1 MRQMIPFKHWLEYKL
16 ICGYSRT
23 GMRMFRDILDY
34 SYEKWKAKNW
44 RAELEHVMF
53 MNRMQSWALDTSW
66 KSMKKTGMS
75 KARWKLLSADS
86 VPDERPDDWKDERL
100 RVLNFMILPD
110 AYLRR
115 LSCETGKWPH
125 VVEKFVADVSGKPFE
140 QVELELSVKG
150 VPDFAPEDIACMLCM
165 GWWSMKA
172 WERYRQ
178 RPRGSGQGFYDWGFG
193 ERFYGN
199 FVHLLRELPFF
210 DAKLDRRFTDA
221 VRDLCRWYY
230 MPHAVTGMFHVL
242 EVQESAYKSTYGM
255 KPFAKAV
262 HAMQSAWERVT
273 LKYYA
278 KRAPYAASEME
289 GEVLEKA
296 VALSLQK
303 NGRSSPR

>member
-1 MRQMIPFKHWLEYKL
+1 MRQRIPFRHWLEYRF

-34 SYEKWKAKNW
+34 SYEKWK
-44 RAELEHVMF
+44 
-53 MNRMQSWALDTSW
+53 W

-115 LSCETGKWPH
+115 LSCEMGKWPH

-199 FVHLLRELPFF
+199 FVRLLRELPFF

-242 EVQESAYKSTYGM
+242 DMWESAYKSTYGM

-289 GEVLEKA
+289 GEVLETA

>member
-1 MRQMIPFKHWLEYKL
+1 MRQRIPFRHWLEYRF

-34 SYEKWKAKNW
+34 SYEKWK
-44 RAELEHVMF
+44 
-53 MNRMQSWALDTSW
+53 W

-75 KARWKLLSADS
+75 KARRKLLSADS
-86 VPDERPDDWKDERL
+86 VPDERPDDWKDERR

-199 FVHLLRELPFF
+199 FVRLLRELPFF

-230 MPHAVTGMFHVL
+230 MPHSIAGMFYVL
-242 EVQESAYKSTYGM
+242 DVRESVYKSTYGM

-273 LKYYA
+273 LTYYA
-278 KRAPYAASEME
+278 KRAPYAASEMK
-289 GEVLEKA
+289 GEVLEMA